1 LLAICCLNVALSP
14 EALLLVTRLLERSPG
29 VGIRVFDPQEAR
41 RIQRENAVPVAPP
54 PVRRVRE
61 RTIPG
66 PVGAPPITVRIYE
79 PMDAGPHAPLLLFLH
94 GGGWVLCSLDTHD
107 AMCRRLA
114 NGSGAIVISV
124 DYRLAPEHP
133 FPAAVEDA
141 YAALEWAR
149 EAGPSFGGD
158 PDRLG
163 VAGDSAGGNLAA
175 VLALMARDRG
185 GPKVGLQ
192 ALVYP
197 VISPWC
203 DTASYAQFGDEG
215 GYVTRTEMDWYW
227 AQYLG
232 GADPDQPY
240 IAPGLADLHD
250 LPPALVVVAECD
262 PLRDEG
268 VDYGRQMAAAGNECE
283 VRRYDGV
290 FHGFFGLGDF
300 LETSARAMTDACQ
313 WIRQHFEEGAGR
325 GAT

>member
-1 LLAICCLNVALSP
+1 
-14 EALLLVTRLLERSPG
+14 
-29 VGIRVFDPQEAR
+29 
-41 RIQRENAVPVAPP
+41 
-54 PVRRVRE
+54 
-61 RTIPG
+61 
-66 PVGAPPITVRIYE
+66 
-79 PMDAGPHAPLLLFLH
+79 
-94 GGGWVLCSLDTHD
+94 
-107 AMCRRLA
+107 MCRRLA

-124 DYRLAPEHP
+124 AYRLAPEHP
-133 FPAAVEDA
+133 FPAAAEDA

-149 EAGPSFGGD
+149 DAGESFGGD

-175 VLALMARDRG
+175 VVALMARDRG

-203 DTASYAQFGDEG
+203 DTDSYAQFGDEG

-232 GADPDQPY
+232 DADPDQPY
-240 IAPGLADLHD
+240 LAPGLADLHD

-268 VDYGRQMAAAGNECE
+268 ADYGRQLSAAGNECE

-290 FHGFFGLGDF
+290 FHGFFGLGDL
-300 LETSARAMTDACQ
+300 LETSARAMTEACQ
-313 WIRQHFEEGAGR
+313 WIHQHFEEGAGR